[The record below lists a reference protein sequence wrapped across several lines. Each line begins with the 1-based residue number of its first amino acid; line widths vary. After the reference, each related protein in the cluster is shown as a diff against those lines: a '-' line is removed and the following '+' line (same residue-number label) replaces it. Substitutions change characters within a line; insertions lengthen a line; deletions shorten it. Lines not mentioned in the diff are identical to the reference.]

1 MALRTRGA
9 AARFAGT
16 ALVAWLG
23 VAGSSSAQE
32 SGARPSALRS
42 PLSRILGVHRYEY
55 DERVDLSL
63 DGSAVI
69 DVNAS
74 LAALVSLHGAK
85 LDLDPEAR
93 FDRQAIRRLFEGPGA
108 TITELS
114 SFRRYGRRFVH
125 VSLAVNDIRQAP
137 QIVPLLSW
145 SHYSLVRTDREYRF
159 VQDVGPSPGGG
170 AGDGRPDAAA
180 TSESPA
186 RLPRVEPGSG
196 ARDTGWIGDELV
208 AFRVHL
214 PSKINFHNSPDEVER
229 GNILV
234 WEQSLRDRLAGAPL
248 HMEAR
253 METQSILY
261 RTLWL
266 FAGTFLAAMAALG
279 VIIWWIGRKG
289 RSMVAA

>member
-1 MALRTRGA
+1 MALGKRGA
-9 AARFAGT
+9 IARNAGIV
-16 ALVAWLG
+16 LLAWLA
-23 VAGSSSAQE
+23 VACLPSAQE
-32 SGARPSALRS
+32 SESRPSALR
-42 PLSRILGVHRYEY
+42 PALSGILGIHRYEY

-63 DGSAVI
+63 SGSAVI

-74 LAALVSLHGAK
+74 LAALVALHGAE

-93 FDRQAIRRLFEGPGA
+93 FDRHAVRRLFEGPGA
-108 TITELS
+108 TITDMS
-114 SFRRYGRRFVH
+114 AFRRYGRRFVH
-125 VSLAVNDIRQAP
+125 VRLTVNDIRHVS
-137 QIVPLLSW
+137 QIVPLSW
-145 SHYSLVRTDREYRF
+145 SRYSLERSDGEYRF
-159 VQDVGPSPGGG
+159 VQDVGKARGGNVGDVGSTGKVG
-170 AGDGRPDAAA
+170 ATRNVGW
-180 TSESPA
+180 
-186 RLPRVEPGSG
+186 
-196 ARDTGWIGDELV
+196 TGGELI

-214 PSKINFHNSPDEVER
+214 PSTITFHNSPDRVER
-229 GNILV
+229 GNSLV
-234 WEQSLRDRLAGAPL
+234 WEQRLRDRLAGAPL